1 MAVSGAI
8 IDYTGAAGERNFT
21 VFIQLTFS
29 GSFTTGGDPLNL
41 ATLSNPNGLDVEGV
55 FELPLSLGPAVY
67 LEDIGGYYVQPK
79 VTGSTVNAFLINV
92 YAPGGIRRFRSLQ
105 RGGHQ
110 RKCDSYHAE
119 ASRLKADL
127 GTYSAYSAYGAHFS
141 RPSDC
146 EIKSR
151 RRARLQPC
159 RKRSLR

>member
-41 ATLSNPNGLDVEGV
+41 TTLTNPNGLDVEGV

-79 VTGSTVNAFLINV
+79 VTGSTLTAFLVNV
-92 YAPGGIRRFRSLQ
+92 YQPGGAIVPVGAYPTAVSGGNVILTMQKRRV
-105 RGGHQ
+105 
-110 RKCDSYHAE
+110 
-119 ASRLKADL
+119 
-127 GTYSAYSAYGAHFS
+127 
-141 RPSDC
+141 
-146 EIKSR
+146 
-151 RRARLQPC
+151 
-159 RKRSLR
+159 